1 MRTSNFLCWSA
12 DAAVNCSGW
21 TLGIRR
27 CVQSRSM
34 TFKCHW
40 KLTFVRRWELA
51 CCLASRWRHM
61 TLATSAR
68 GMTVTSSKSTW
79 RHQLRGSCLPHQSAP
94 TSSSAWLTLLT
105 DHRVCNLAVTARHTH
120 ASIALQNIS
129 KPFSSSTRTCRTD
142 PGFAIGVCSWV
153 RVTNLRPPQMAAP
166 VSRACCPG
174 NFTKLIWSK
183 ARDRENVKEKIP
195 LQPLSHKRRAGG
207 IPNPSGSVFV

>member
-1 MRTSNFLCWSA
+1 
-12 DAAVNCSGW
+12 
-21 TLGIRR
+21 
-27 CVQSRSM
+27 M

-79 RHQLRGSCLPHQSAP
+79 RHRLRGSCLRHQSAP

-105 DHRVCNLAVTARHTH
+105 DRRVCNHGTTHTRVGLE
-120 ASIALQNIS
+120 SIAMQNIS
-129 KPFSSSTRTCRTD
+129 KLLFLLQLVLAGRIQRLLL
-142 PGFAIGVCSWV
+142 GVCSWV
-153 RVTNLRPPQMAAP
+153 RWCCHLRPPQMAAP

-183 ARDRENVKEKIP
+183 ARERENIKEKIP
-195 LQPLSHKRRAGG
+195 LQPLSHKRRTGG
-207 IPNPSGSVFV
+207 IPSPSGSVFV